1 MFSVNNNYN
10 KTKQRGNT
18 AGNIN
23 SGGIAV
29 NNDEWIYYEVS
40 DTIYKMKKDGSQQTV
55 AIKSDNGYYKDLNIV
70 GDWIY
75 CNYRDVFDSFS
86 VKNSYDINTIY
97 KMKLDGS
104 EKTKVEEIKDGH
116 YEFLNIVGDWIYY
129 VKESQKN
136 KVYEIY
142 KIKTDGSEKTKLAS
156 SYKSRYMD
164 LNVSGDW
171 IYYREY
177 YENPTKNIL
186 CKMKIDGSQQTEL
199 ESSDGFNYLYLN
211 VLGDWIFYGDNYT
224 IYKMK
229 IDGSKKTELKSSDVG
244 SYERLN
250 ISGDW
255 IYYVGTSSLNGNKS
269 IYKMKLD
276 GSNNT
281 IVTKTSKN
289 NYQDL
294 TVAGDWIFYT
304 YRNPLYMVKTDGSS
318 ETQISED

>member
-116 YEFLNIVGDWIYY
+116 YEFLNIVGDWI
-129 VKESQKN
+129 
-136 KVYEIY
+136 
-142 KIKTDGSEKTKLAS
+142 
-156 SYKSRYMD
+156 
-164 LNVSGDW
+164 
-171 IYYREY
+171 
-177 YENPTKNIL
+177 
-186 CKMKIDGSQQTEL
+186 
-199 ESSDGFNYLYLN
+199 
-211 VLGDWIFYGDNYT
+211 
-224 IYKMK
+224 
-229 IDGSKKTELKSSDVG
+229 
-244 SYERLN
+244 
-250 ISGDW
+250 
-255 IYYVGTSSLNGNKS
+255 
-269 IYKMKLD
+269 
-276 GSNNT
+276 
-281 IVTKTSKN
+281 
-289 NYQDL
+289 
-294 TVAGDWIFYT
+294 FYT